1 MKLFC
6 HRATVG
12 GLVAQHDDKILVID
26 EDAEVVL
33 DDEPTGRNPGIHS
46 ILRPAI
52 RIPIGPDND
61 LGQSI
66 NESFLPFMT
75 VSKILKMG
83 SKQNWLKARSTPSSA
98 VLVHFLVLALKK
110 ESPWSDC

>member
-12 GLVAQHDDKILVID
+12 GLVAHHDDEVFVID
-26 EDAEVVL
+26 EDAKVVL
-33 DDEPTGRNPGIHS
+33 DNEPAGRDPGIHS

-52 RIPIGPDND
+52 RIPIGPDHD

-75 VSKILKMG
+75 VLY
-83 SKQNWLKARSTPSSA
+83 PDA
-98 VLVHFLVLALKK
+98 VRNADPCCFYVLSVVVLTQ
-110 ESPWSDC
+110 W

>member
-6 HRATVG
+6 YRATVG
-12 GLVAQHDDKILVID
+12 SLVAQHNDEVFVID
-26 EDAEVVL
+26 KDAEVVL
-33 DDEPTGRNPGIHS
+33 DDQPAGRDPDIHS

-66 NESFLPFMT
+66 NDSFKPFMT
-75 VSKILKMG
+75 VLY
-83 SKQNWLKARSTPSSA
+83 PDA
-98 VLVHFLVLALKK
+98 VRNADPCCFYVLPVVVLTQ
-110 ESPWSDC
+110 W

>member
-66 NESFLPFMT
+66 NESFLPFTT
-75 VSKILKMG
+75 VLY
-83 SKQNWLKARSTPSSA
+83 PDA
-98 VLVHFLVLALKK
+98 VRNADPCCLHVLLVVVLTQ
-110 ESPWSDC
+110 W